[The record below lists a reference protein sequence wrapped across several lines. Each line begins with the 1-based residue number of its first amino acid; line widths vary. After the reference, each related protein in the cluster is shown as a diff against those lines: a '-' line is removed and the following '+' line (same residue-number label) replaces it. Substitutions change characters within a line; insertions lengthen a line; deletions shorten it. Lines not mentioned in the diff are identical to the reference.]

1 MASLQWHHSCQM
13 VIDSQAIG
21 KALGDLGFS
30 IANSDL
36 ESGYIFALADA
47 NKKMAGESLSIL
59 ISWSPVRLDGYLV
72 EVRSKEPALS
82 NKRSRAEQISE
93 LLKKSLVKLLCRP

>member
-1 MASLQWHHSCQM
+1 MASLQWHHSCPM
-13 VIDSQAIG
+13 VIDGPAIG
-21 KALGDLGFS
+21 QALQDLGFS

-36 ESGYIFALADA
+36 DSGYIFALADP

-72 EVRSKEPALS
+72 EVRSKEPARS

-93 LLKKSLVKLLCRP
+93 VLKKSLAKHLCSA